1 MEKQIKILQIS
12 IAILVIALG
21 LTSFHFYS
29 EVKDAK
35 IKIEKNTQNINEIVN
50 FLNSA
55 VAEAKKQQAEV
66 PSK

>member
-12 IAILVIALG
+12 ITVLAILLG
-21 LTSFHFYS
+21 LTCFHFYS

>member
-12 IAILVIALG
+12 ITVLTVMLG